1 MKRRDIIKGLAA
13 MPVTYGVMGS
23 VAPPGSVVSAS
34 GIIKG
39 AKRNLFKELGLRTF
53 INARGTITAMSGSLM
68 HDYVLDT
75 IKDTSKEFC
84 MLDELQDKVGEKIAE
99 MTHAEAATVTSGAFS
114 ALTLGMAGILTGM
127 DLEKVQR
134 LPHLEGS
141 GMKSEVIIQSSHKI
155 HYNHALLNCGVKLVY
170 VETPEDVD
178 RAMNERTASMHFL
191 GSALLQGQINYEGW
205 IALAKKHNLPATIDI
220 AANIPPVENIWK
232 FNDMGYSFVAL
243 SGGKAIRGPQSAG
256 ILMGK
261 KDIIAAA
268 RLSAPPRGFNV
279 GRGMKVNKEEIFGMY
294 VALEHY
300 LRQDHD
306 QEWKEWEARVRLIAD
321 AAASVNGVR
330 TESYVPPIA
339 DHTPTLRIS
348 WDTTR
353 INLTGD
359 GMLEALNNGNP
370 SIVAYGGGKDS
381 ITVSPWMMLP
391 GQDKVVAK
399 RIKEELVKF
408 QI

>member
-1 MKRRDIIKGLAA
+1 
-13 MPVTYGVMGS
+13 
-23 VAPPGSVVSAS
+23 
-34 GIIKG
+34 
-39 AKRNLFKELGLRTF
+39 
-53 INARGTITAMSGSLM
+53 
-68 HDYVLDT
+68 
-75 IKDTSKEFC
+75 
-84 MLDELQDKVGEKIAE
+84 
-99 MTHAEAATVTSGAFS
+99 
-114 ALTLGMAGILTGM
+114 
-127 DLEKVQR
+127 
-134 LPHLEGS
+134 
-141 GMKSEVIIQSSHKI
+141 
-155 HYNHALLNCGVKLVY
+155 
-170 VETPEDVD
+170 
-178 RAMNERTASMHFL
+178 
-191 GSALLQGQINYEGW
+191 
-205 IALAKKHNLPATIDI
+205 
-220 AANIPPVENIWK
+220 
-232 FNDMGYSFVAL
+232 
-243 SGGKAIRGPQSAG
+243 
-256 ILMGK
+256 
-261 KDIIAAA
+261 
-268 RLSAPPRGFNV
+268 
-279 GRGMKVNKEEIFGMY
+279 MY